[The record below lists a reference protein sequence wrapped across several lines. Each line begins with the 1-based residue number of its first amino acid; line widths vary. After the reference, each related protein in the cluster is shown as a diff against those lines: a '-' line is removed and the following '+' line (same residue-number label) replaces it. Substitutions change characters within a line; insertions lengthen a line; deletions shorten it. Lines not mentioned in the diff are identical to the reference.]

1 MVPVAL
7 VVEMEGVVDGG
18 AVAAAELVLPRR
30 DERNGVVGAAAEGGV
45 GHGRVVEHDEVIG
58 DGFAG

>member
-18 AVAAAELVLPRR
+18 AVAAAELVLRR

-58 DGFAG
+58 DGFAS